1 MDVPFIILEPGCV
14 PQMAL
19 MPDCSF
25 VKLRSLLGA
34 SILEVVD
41 IKDSRFEQKHVL
53 LVDEDGRS
61 KGLDF
66 NQVASDAACQ
76 ELVGRVISILL
87 EDFQKL
93 PYDLENEND
102 TMQ

>member
-14 PQMAL
+14 PQMAM
-19 MPDCSF
+19 MPECSF

-41 IKDSRFEQKHVL
+41 VQDPRFELKHIL

-61 KGLDF
+61 KGLEF
-66 NQVASDAACQ
+66 NRIASEAAHQ

-93 PYDLENEND
+93 PYDLEKEND
-102 TMQ
+102 KMQ